1 MEKFVVTI
9 SREFGSGGAIIGE
22 KLALKLGVP
31 LYNRNII
38 EMAAEQSGLSPDFID
53 KAEERASNSFLYNLS
68 SYLYSGSGSDLDR
81 TAFTTQYEMPVNDKA
96 FFSQASVIT
105 DLAQKGNCVIVGRC
119 SDYLLR
125 DNPDCIKV
133 FIYANVEDR
142 RKMLINA
149 YDVPP
154 EEAERRLAK
163 LDKGRAYYY
172 KHYTGEN
179 WGQIRDHDLI
189 LNSSV
194 TGLDGAVDVII
205 QFMKSAG
212 KL

>member
-1 MEKFVVTI
+1 MEKFIVTI
-9 SREFGSGGAIIGE
+9 SREFGSGGQLIGE
-22 KLALKLGVP
+22 KLALRLGIP

-38 EMAAEQSGLSPDFID
+38 EMAAEQSGLSPEFID

-68 SYLYSGSGSDLDR
+68 SYLYTGSGTELDR
-81 TAFTTQYEMPVNDKA
+81 GTFAAQYEMPVNDKA

-105 DLAQKGNCVIVGRC
+105 DLASKGNCVIVGRC

-133 FIYANVEDR
+133 FIYANEEDR
-142 RKMLINA
+142 RKLLVSA
-149 YDVPP
+149 YNVPE
-154 EEAERRLAK
+154 EEAERRLNK

-172 KHYTGEN
+172 KHYTGET
-179 WGQIRDHDLI
+179 WGQIRSHDLI
-189 LNSSV
+189 INSSV
-194 TGLDGAVDVII
+194 TGYDGAVDVII
-205 QFMKSAG
+205 AFLKAAG